1 MRPRKRHHLAFTHAA
16 PLLLAAGL
24 AIGGISPLA
33 HATKLL
39 LITENTPPINMLE
52 NGKMIGANTDKV
64 RELMRRAK
72 VDFSLDPLPWK
83 RGYLLASKTANTCI
97 YPTARTP
104 ERESMFHWIGP
115 ISVGQWQLY
124 AAADR
129 LLPLKNI
136 EQARPYLIGTYLD
149 DARDEYFRSRG
160 YRVESVSDDA
170 LNPKKLLVH
179 RIDLWAASSTK
190 GKLLLQQNGWSNKI
204 VPVLT
209 FNSVDIYLACN
220 INTDA
225 DLSKRLNT
233 IVAEMKADGTIK
245 AMEIKYGE

>member
-1 MRPRKRHHLAFTHAA
+1 MYPSKWYQPIFTHV

-39 LITENTPPINMLE
+39 LITENTPPINMLV
-52 NGKMIGANTDKV
+52 NGKMTGANTDMV

-72 VDFSLDPLPWK
+72 VDFSLDILPWK
-83 RGYLLASKTANTCI
+83 RGYLRASQTADSCI

-104 ERESMFHWIGP
+104 ERETLFHWIGP
-115 ISVGQWQLY
+115 ISTIQWQLY

-129 LLPLKNI
+129 LLPLNNL

-160 YRVESVSDDA
+160 YRVESVSDDT
-170 LNPKKLLVH
+170 LNPKKLLAH
-179 RIDLWAASSTK
+179 RIDLWASSHLK
-190 GKLLLQQNGWSNKI
+190 GKFLLQQNGWSEKI
-204 VPVLT
+204 VPVLS
-209 FNSVDIYLACN
+209 FNAVDIYLACH
-220 INTDA
+220 INTAA

-233 IVAEMKADGTIK
+233 IFGEMKADGTVK
-245 AMEIKYGE
+245 AIEHKYGG